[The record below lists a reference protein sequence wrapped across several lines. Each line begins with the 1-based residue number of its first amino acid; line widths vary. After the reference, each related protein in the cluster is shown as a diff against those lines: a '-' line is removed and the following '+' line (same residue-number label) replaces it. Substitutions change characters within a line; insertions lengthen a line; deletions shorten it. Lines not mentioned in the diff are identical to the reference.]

1 MFMQKRTKL
10 LHSAIC
16 ATAVTAVFIAAITL
30 SAEFYPSLKDWLK
43 TAFTHHWLG
52 KSGLS
57 VILFI
62 AVTFFGYFFP
72 LKTDAETI
80 RKRILLLFWVSLASA
95 LAIIIFFGYEAF
107 FEHP

>member
-1 MFMQKRTKL
+1 MQKQIKL

-16 ATAVTAVFIAAITL
+16 AAAVTAIFIAVITL
-30 SAEFYPSLKDWLK
+30 YAEFSAPLKDWLK
-43 TAFTHHWLG
+43 TIFTHHWLG
-52 KSGLS
+52 KSALS

-80 RKRILLLFWVSLASA
+80 RKRIFLLFWVSLASA
-95 LAIIIFFGYEAF
+95 FIIIVFFGYEAF
-107 FEHP
+107 FAHA